1 MDFGLNGKSAL
12 VMASSGGLGLGI
24 ARALAAEGV
33 SVMLT
38 GRNEDN
44 LAKAAKQIEED
55 TGSKAHWH
63 AADLADPDTPKA
75 LVEAATKALGQI
87 DILVNNTG
95 GPPPGPL
102 ADADL
107 ATVAAQFQS
116 MVMSVM
122 AVTQAVLPQ
131 MRKSGWGRIVTVG
144 SSGVEQPIPNLG
156 ISNALRGS
164 LAGWSKSLAAEVA
177 GDGVTV
183 NMILP
188 GRIHTSRV
196 DQIDG
201 AAAKRTGAS
210 LEEVR
215 AASHKTIPVG
225 RYGTVEEFAS
235 VAAFLASAPA
245 SFVTGSMLRCDGGMI
260 RSV

>member
-33 SVMLT
+33 NVMLT

-44 LAKAAKQIEED
+44 LAKAASEIEQE

-63 AADLADPDTPKA
+63 AADLADPETPKA
-75 LVEAATKALGQI
+75 LVDAAVAALGQI

-102 ADADL
+102 AEADL

-131 MRKSGWGRIVTVG
+131 MRKAGWGRIVTVG

-196 DQIDG
+196 DQIDA

-210 LEEVR
+210 LDEVR
-215 AASHKTIPVG
+215 AASHKTIPAG

-245 SFVTGSMLRCDGGMI
+245 SFVTGSMVRCDGGMI